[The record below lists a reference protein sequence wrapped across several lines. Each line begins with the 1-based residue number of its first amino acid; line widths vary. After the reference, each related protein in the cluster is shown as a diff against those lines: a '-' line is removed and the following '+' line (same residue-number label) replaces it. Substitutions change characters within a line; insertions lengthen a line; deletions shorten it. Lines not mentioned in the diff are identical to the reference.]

1 MNHSEHPVKAAQS
14 TLGVAIVGLGSTT
27 STLLA
32 GLSLVK
38 NRHSTPIGSLAEMGH
53 VDGQPIRDLV
63 DLAPLENLEF
73 MAWDPYKVNALESA
87 KTARVL
93 RPEQIELVQELA
105 EIEAKPAV
113 FDPTWVNRLVGTD
126 NVRIEPDKMAQAD
139 ALIADLREFGERCDR
154 VVVLWSASTEAYRPT
169 GPVHTDIASFE
180 LGLKSNDP
188 TISPSQI
195 YAYAALKAGY
205 PYINGSPNVSSD
217 VPALMELAELVGVP
231 IAGKDYKTGQTLM
244 KTIVAPGLRSRRL
257 GVAGWFSTN
266 ILGNRDGMV
275 LDEPDNFRSKEV
287 TKLGV
292 LEDLLKPEEHPDLY
306 GDISHMVRIN
316 YYPPKG
322 DDKEGWDHIDL
333 FGWLGYPMQL
343 KIDFLCRDSILAAPV
358 MLDLILFTD
367 LAARAGWSGVQEWLS
382 FYVKDP
388 LTRPGETAIHGLAE
402 QEQMLFEALRKLAS

>member
-1 MNHSEHPVKAAQS
+1 MRE
-14 TLGVAIVGLGSTT
+14 
-27 STLLA
+27 
-32 GLSLVK
+32 
-38 NRHSTPIGSLAEMGH
+38 
-53 VDGQPIRDLV
+53 
-63 DLAPLENLEF
+63 
-73 MAWDPYKVNALESA
+73 
-87 KTARVL
+87 
-93 RPEQIELVQELA
+93 
-105 EIEAKPAV
+105 
-113 FDPTWVNRLVGTD
+113 WVT
-126 NVRIEPDKMAQAD
+126 
-139 ALIADLREFGERCDR
+139 C
-154 VVVLWSASTEAYRPT
+154 
-169 GPVHTDIASFE
+169 
-180 LGLKSNDP
+180 
-188 TISPSQI
+188 
-195 YAYAALKAGY
+195 
-205 PYINGSPNVSSD
+205 
-217 VPALMELAELVGVP
+217 
-231 IAGKDYKTGQTLM
+231 
-244 KTIVAPGLRSRRL
+244 RL

-275 LDEPDNFRSKEV
+275 TDEPDNFRSKEV

-292 LEDLLKPEEHPDLY
+292 LEDLLKPSEHPDLY

-402 QEQMLFEALRKLAS
+402 QEQMLFAALRELAS